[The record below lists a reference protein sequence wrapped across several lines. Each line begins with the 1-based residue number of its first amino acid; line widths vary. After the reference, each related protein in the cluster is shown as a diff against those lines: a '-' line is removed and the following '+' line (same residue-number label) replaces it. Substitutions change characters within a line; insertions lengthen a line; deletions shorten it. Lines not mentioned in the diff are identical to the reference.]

1 MAIPPEGTFS
11 YTGVVPDRHIQAS
24 GEWQLRGSAAESS
37 ASRAGITQV
46 RLVGPNPSL
55 LITDTD
61 VPPGIRASPYTGYS
75 RPKVPMSRLTFRAG
89 HRDSAN
95 IAEFSFC
102 VDQALTRS
110 WQVGDVLHVVRTANA
125 GLGLSIARGNRLV
138 AAVGA
143 VTAVMCHD
151 VSISTPRDA
160 INEAERVFRRLDP
173 EFEFHEWPIE
183 IHIGSETR
191 VLYHGRVRLGGYEV
205 FVEHGAYPGVPG
217 VSECAAL
224 SLVGSC
230 PETPAIFS
238 AQLMEYE
245 DLSTMVRW

>member
-1 MAIPPEGTFS
+1 MAIPPEATFR
-11 YTGVVPDRHIQAS
+11 YTGVVPDRHLQAS
-24 GEWQLRGSAAESS
+24 GAWQLREFGAESS
-37 ASRAGITQV
+37 AGRASVSQT

-55 LITDTD
+55 LITEAD
-61 VPPGIRASPYTGYS
+61 VPPGIRVSPHTGYS
-75 RPKVPMSRLTFRAG
+75 RPKVPTSRLTFRAG

-110 WQVGDVLHVVRTANA
+110 WQAGDVLHVARTANA
-125 GLGLSIARGNRLV
+125 GLGLSIARGTRLV
-138 AAVGA
+138 AAIGA
-143 VTAVMCHD
+143 VTAVPCHD
-151 VSISTPRDA
+151 VSISEPRDA

-173 EFEFHEWPIE
+173 EFEFRERPIE
-183 IHIGSETR
+183 IHVGSETR
-191 VLYHGRVRLGGYEV
+191 VLYRGRMRLGGYEL
-205 FVEHGAYPGVPG
+205 FVEHGAHPGLPG

-238 AQLMEYE
+238 AQLMEYQ